1 MIGEE
6 TIVPISERYTLS
18 VEEAS
23 LYFGISE
30 KRLRKIISEDPY
42 AEYLLSIG
50 NRTQFKRKKFERYID
65 DATCI

>member
-6 TIVPISERYTLS
+6 TIIPISERYTLS

-23 LYFGISE
+23 QYFGIGE
-30 KRLRKIISEDPY
+30 KRLRRIISEDPS
-42 AEYLLSIG
+42 AEYLLTVG